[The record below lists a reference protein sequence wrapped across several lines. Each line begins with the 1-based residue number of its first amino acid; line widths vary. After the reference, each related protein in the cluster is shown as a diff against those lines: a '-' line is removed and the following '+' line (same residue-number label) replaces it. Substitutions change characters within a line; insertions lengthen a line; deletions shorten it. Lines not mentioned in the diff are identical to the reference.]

1 MSRTDGRSKISLFLT
16 SAVSLNTIR
25 YEKNAANDDHITAII
40 SNIVHIHTGGW
51 NIIINAAKGINGVT
65 E

>member
-1 MSRTDGRSKISLFLT
+1 MSRTDGRSKINLFLT

-40 SNIVHIHTGGW
+40 SNIVHIHTGG
-51 NIIINAAKGINGVT
+51 
-65 E
+65 